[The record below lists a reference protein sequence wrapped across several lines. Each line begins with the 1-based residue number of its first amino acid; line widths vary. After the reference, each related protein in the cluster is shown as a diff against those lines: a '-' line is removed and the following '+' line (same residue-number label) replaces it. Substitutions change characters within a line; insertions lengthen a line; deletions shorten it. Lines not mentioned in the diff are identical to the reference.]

1 LENTEVE
8 RLLQGTALFG
18 TLPEDE
24 VDRLAE
30 RFTLVRYRLGQVVC
44 RAGEKSDAFFLV
56 YEGRARVVAPAPDGG
71 EVTVGMLTRG
81 SHFGE
86 HGLLRDA
93 PRQYTVRAASELA
106 LLRLPEA
113 DFDRLLERRPE
124 LEAHFARHDSEIAI
138 LNFLKLYTVL
148 APLSPGEIRGLLGRM
163 EVREF
168 GAGEPIVRE
177 GDVGDAFYILRTGSA
192 RVVKDSENGRVLG
205 HLKPGDGF
213 GELAL
218 LTGQARAASVV
229 AKEPSSVF
237 RLEKAQFDDLIA
249 RAPKLRDAFVTLAS
263 GYSRSVLRDEAAPAR
278 PAAEPAPAPDE
289 AGEPFRP
296 RRARRYP
303 ALLQASETDCGAA
316 CLAMV
321 LRFWGKNVAITRLR
335 ELAQVGREGTTLQAL
350 ADAGEAVG
358 LRARGVRAVYAHLE
372 KAELPA
378 VAHWEG
384 FHYVVV
390 YEARPDRVVLADP
403 AVGLRRM
410 RRDEFLAGWTG
421 YLLLLTPTP
430 MLRELTESRTT
441 LGRYLPLIRPHRR
454 LLAEILLASL
464 LLQLF
469 GLAMPVFTQLIVDKV
484 LVHENRPLLD
494 VLLLGMLVVALFQ
507 AATVSLRQYLLVH
520 TTRRIDLEMLVAFY
534 RHLLALPL
542 RFFEER
548 RVGDILKR
556 FNENAKIRH
565 LLTGRAVG
573 VLLDLLTIVAYLGL
587 MLAYSPDLT
596 LVAALF
602 LPLYAALVL
611 VMTPVLQ
618 RQYREAFQRSAEAE
632 SHMVETVTG
641 IGTVKAA
648 AAERPVRWRFEGLM
662 VRTLNVQFRG
672 ALTGTAGHAAAS
684 VLQTLNAVLLLWY
697 GAGLVIAGR
706 MSVGQLVAFNVLV
719 LGVNRAILNVLDLW
733 DEVQEVRVSLERL
746 SDVFDAAPEETPD
759 GARAQDR
766 LPPLQGYI
774 RFDNVTFRYA
784 ARGDRNALQNVNLE
798 IAPGQTVALVGRS
811 GAGKSTFAN
820 LLLRLYEPTEGRI
833 YVDRFEIRQVS
844 LASLRSQIGVVPQ
857 EVFLF
862 SGTIRDNIA
871 FGEPGA
877 TLEEVVG
884 AAMLAGAHEFI
895 SELPL
900 GYDTVIGERGQS
912 LSGGQRQR
920 IAIARALYK
929 KPRILI
935 FDEAT
940 SALDTESERAIQQ
953 NLDHILKN
961 RTTLIIA
968 HRLSTVRNA
977 DRIVVLDQGVVVETG
992 THDALMRQRGLYHYL
1007 ISQQMEA

>member
-1 LENTEVE
+1 
-8 RLLQGTALFG
+8 
-18 TLPEDE
+18 
-24 VDRLAE
+24 
-30 RFTLVRYRLGQVVC
+30 
-44 RAGEKSDAFFLV
+44 
-56 YEGRARVVAPAPDGG
+56 
-71 EVTVGMLTRG
+71 
-81 SHFGE
+81 
-86 HGLLRDA
+86 
-93 PRQYTVRAASELA
+93 
-106 LLRLPEA
+106 
-113 DFDRLLERRPE
+113 
-124 LEAHFARHDSEIAI
+124 
-138 LNFLKLYTVL
+138 
-148 APLSPGEIRGLLGRM
+148 
-163 EVREF
+163 
-168 GAGEPIVRE
+168 
-177 GDVGDAFYILRTGSA
+177 
-192 RVVKDSENGRVLG
+192 
-205 HLKPGDGF
+205 
-213 GELAL
+213 
-218 LTGQARAASVV
+218 
-229 AKEPSSVF
+229 
-237 RLEKAQFDDLIA
+237 
-249 RAPKLRDAFVTLAS
+249 
-263 GYSRSVLRDEAAPAR
+263 
-278 PAAEPAPAPDE
+278 
-289 AGEPFRP
+289 
-296 RRARRYP
+296 
-303 ALLQASETDCGAA
+303 
-316 CLAMV
+316 
-321 LRFWGKNVAITRLR
+321 
-335 ELAQVGREGTTLQAL
+335 
-350 ADAGEAVG
+350 
-358 LRARGVRAVYAHLE
+358 
-372 KAELPA
+372 
-378 VAHWEG
+378 
-384 FHYVVV
+384 
-390 YEARPDRVVLADP
+390 
-403 AVGLRRM
+403 
-410 RRDEFLAGWTG
+410 
-421 YLLLLTPTP
+421 
-430 MLRELTESRTT
+430 
-441 LGRYLPLIRPHRR
+441 
-454 LLAEILLASL
+454 
-464 LLQLF
+464 
-469 GLAMPVFTQLIVDKV
+469 
-484 LVHENRPLLD
+484 
-494 VLLLGMLVVALFQ
+494 
-507 AATVSLRQYLLVH
+507 
-520 TTRRIDLEMLVAFY
+520 
-534 RHLLALPL
+534 
-542 RFFEER
+542 
-548 RVGDILKR
+548 
-556 FNENAKIRH
+556 
-565 LLTGRAVG
+565 

-587 MLAYSPDLT
+587 MLAYSAELT

-611 VMTPVLQ
+611 VITPVLQ

-632 SHMVETVTG
+632 SHMVESVTG

-662 VRTLNVQFRG
+662 VRALNVQFRG
-672 ALTGTAGHAAAS
+672 ALTSTAGYAAAS
-684 VLQTLNAVLLLWY
+684 VLQTLNALLLLWY

-719 LGVNRAILNVLDLW
+719 LGVNRAILGVLDLW

-759 GARAQDR
+759 GERVLDR

-784 ARGDRNALQNVNLE
+784 ERGDRNALQNVNLE

-833 YVDRFEIRQVS
+833 TVDRFDIRQVS

-920 IAIARALYK
+920 IAIARALFK

-977 DRIVVLDQGVVVETG
+977 DQIVVLDQGIIVETG

-1007 ISQQMEA
+1007 ISQQMEG